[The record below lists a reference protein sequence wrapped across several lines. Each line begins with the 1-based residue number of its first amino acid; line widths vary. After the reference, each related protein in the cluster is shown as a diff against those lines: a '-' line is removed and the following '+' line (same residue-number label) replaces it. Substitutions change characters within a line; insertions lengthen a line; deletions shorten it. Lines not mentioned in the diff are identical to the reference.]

1 MNVMIWLDYMF
12 VKPNSG
18 KYNLIAE
25 RTFDELGLNMT
36 TAFTIFVKE
45 AVRRRGIPF
54 ELTLDPFYSEK
65 NMRVLEE
72 SIRDADAGKVTAH
85 DLIEDQAMQKLWTD
99 RAWGDYLCWQACC
112 AHAELAVLEQSL

>member
-1 MNVMIWLDYMF
+1 MAQVNIRIDDTL
-12 VKPNSG
+12 KE
-18 KYNLIAE
+18 KAE
-25 RTFDELGLNMT
+25 RIFDELGLNMT
-36 TAFTIFVKE
+36 SAFTIFVKE

-85 DLIEDQAMQKLWTD
+85 ELIED
-99 RAWGDYLCWQACC
+99 
-112 AHAELAVLEQSL
+112 